1 MIKTNFEK
9 TASLLKLIGLL
20 LLASPLVSAAF
31 LMILLSENLSSFVKL
46 SILSLFTIALATVVF
61 NYHDKSIKYE
71 YDDSLENPSAYI

>member
-9 TASLLKLIGLL
+9 SASLLKLIGLL

-31 LMILLSENLSSFVKL
+31 LMILMSENLSSFVKL
-46 SILSLFTIALATVVF
+46 TILSSFTMTLATVVIA
-61 NYHDKSIKYE
+61 YYGKSLDYK